1 MDRSNTRQ
9 VQISKSTQE
18 RKKHHKEIPQVDDGY
33 SDTQIQRLIQ
43 RKSKTGV
50 LRKKE
55 RTQPTFTRTYTV
67 DDIALLL
74 EVDNAE
80 NRRTGA
86 ALKKTF
92 YDMYHLYKDVR
103 FKRLATIS
111 VSHIYN
117 LRISTIIVSV
127 RLPLM
132 LSMTKARSKKYTKT
146 I

>member
-1 MDRSNTRQ
+1 MCSLT
-9 VQISKSTQE
+9 
-18 RKKHHKEIPQVDDGY
+18 
-33 SDTQIQRLIQ
+33 QRLIQ

-86 ALKKTF
+86 ALKN
-92 YDMYHLYKDVR
+92 
-103 FKRLATIS
+103 S
-111 VSHIYN
+111 N
-117 LRISTIIVSV
+117 LEQYITYV
-127 RLPLM
+127 
-132 LSMTKARSKKYTKT
+132 
-146 I
+146 